1 MSTPVRVGLI
11 GLGTVGQGVV
21 QVLRD
26 NATEIERR
34 VGRAVVVTHASARDI
49 SKPREV
55 DLTGIT
61 LVADPMQIAR
71 DADVDVVVEVIGGY
85 TTAKD
90 AILAAL
96 ARGKPVVTA
105 NKALLAEQG
114 NDIFSSAHAAGVPV
128 AFEASVAGGIPI
140 IKAIREGLAG
150 NRIESLAGII
160 NGTCN
165 YILTQMTVKGQP
177 YAEALADAQKLGY
190 AEADPTFDVEGVD
203 AAHKL
208 TILASIAFGMPL
220 SFASVA
226 CEGISKV
233 TAEDITLAGTL
244 GYRIKLLGIAK
255 RSASGVELRVHPTL
269 IPDDHMLAKVD
280 GVLNSVVVQG
290 NAVGQIGFYGRG
302 AGGGA
307 TASAVIADLVDV
319 ARSLGGDAKHQ
330 VPALAFQPDA
340 VTALP
345 LLPLSA
351 IESSYYLRLRVA
363 DEPGVLQALTGI
375 LAAHDISIEAI
386 LQKEPGAGDDATVA
400 LITSHVVEHRFDDAL
415 ADAKAA
421 QNPAESPVVQQIE
434 EAARADRAERAIGA
448 WFANPCQGTSYY
460 GVNTFVT
467 PTSGSCRSPPCSAS
481 SPGQPSATSTS
492 AAISPTCAAASAT
505 R

>member
-1 MSTPVRVGLI
+1 MSGPVRVGLI

-21 QVLRD
+21 SVLRE
-26 NATEIERR
+26 NAAEIERR
-34 VGRAVVVTHASARDI
+34 VGRPVIVTHASARDV

-55 DLTGIT
+55 SLDGIT
-61 LVADPMQIAR
+61 LVSHPMQIAR
-71 DADVDVVVEVIGGY
+71 EADVDVVVEVIGGH
-85 TTAKD
+85 TTAKEV
-90 AILAAL
+90 ILAAL

-105 NKALLAEQG
+105 NKALLAEEG
-114 NDIFSSAHAAGVPV
+114 NAIFGAALKAGVPV

-208 TILASIAFGMPL
+208 AILASIAFGMPL
-220 SFASVA
+220 SFKGVA
-226 CEGISKV
+226 CEGISTV
-233 TAEDITLAGTL
+233 TAQDITLANTL

-255 RSASGVELRVHPTL
+255 RSEAGAELRVHPTL
-269 IPDDHMLAKVD
+269 IPDDHLLAKVD

-302 AGGGA
+302 AGGKA

-340 VTALP
+340 VTVMP
-345 LLPLSA
+345 LLPIKQ

-363 DEPGVLQALTGI
+363 DEPGVLKALTGI
-375 LAAHDISIEAI
+375 LAAHEISIEAI
-386 LQKEPGAGDDATVA
+386 LQKEPRGGEDATVA
-400 LITSHVVEHRFDDAL
+400 LITSRVIEHRFDAAMAEMCAL
-415 ADAKAA
+415 
-421 QNPAESPVVQQIE
+421 PFVRE
-434 EAARADRAERAIGA
+434 GA
-448 WFANPCQGTSYY
+448 SRLRVEHFK
-460 GVNTFVT
+460 
-467 PTSGSCRSPPCSAS
+467 
-481 SPGQPSATSTS
+481 
-492 AAISPTCAAASAT
+492 
-505 R
+505 